1 MPKYSRTKR
10 YEDLRRRMQSEGD
23 KDLSRSD
30 LSEVNAHLAKDVQSP
45 VSDAGRAHDPIHQRR
60 YSAPIAQP
68 TEETPEAEFNSSILR
83 GSERSEDFDNEYV
96 REFLKE
102 AKQYSVDHGN
112 AYTTNT
118 DLNLLRILKEGQPE
132 KKAEAPKPAPSV
144 SPAPSKPYP
153 DAQSSSSGSAGDD
166 TYGST
171 SVSDFLDSLDS
182 DDSDQAVQQT
192 QSMTR
197 EDIAAEVQN
206 MIRNAQQPARPS
218 QPAQTSSPSPITT
231 GAREVPSS
239 ETVSTTQL
247 LNTGVRNSIAEAVNS
262 SSDTTRRQLLQ
273 ETTQMRAQL
282 DDYQDNLTEVSDKM
296 KRTNQILNV
305 VLIVLIIAL
314 SVVLVVVIYW
324 VLQSQGVLG

>member
-45 VSDAGRAHDPIHQRR
+45 MNESEKTYDPIHVRR
-60 YSAPIAQP
+60 YSAASVKADPDPSPQAG
-68 TEETPEAEFNSSILR
+68 FNSSILR

-102 AKQYSVDHGN
+102 AKQYNVDHGN

-132 KKAEAPKPAPSV
+132 RKAVQTPKVSPSPASAPAPSR
-144 SPAPSKPYP
+144 PYP
-153 DAQSSSSGSAGDD
+153 DPVTDHTGNED

-182 DDSDQAVQQT
+182 DESDEAVQET

-206 MIRNAQQPARPS
+206 MIRNAQQPQPSAS
-218 QPAQTSSPSPITT
+218 QPTPVSAASTAAANASTGKILSNTT
-231 GAREVPSS
+231 M
-239 ETVSTTQL
+239 
-247 LNTGVRNSIAEAVNS
+247 NSIADAVND

-282 DDYQDNLTEVSDKM
+282 DDYQDNLSEVSDKM

-314 SVVLVVVIYW
+314 SVVLVVVVYW
-324 VLQSQGVLG
+324 VLQSRGIL

>member
-206 MIRNAQQPARPS
+206 MIRNAQQPA
-218 QPAQTSSPSPITT
+218 QTSSPSPITP

-239 ETVSTTQL
+239 ETGSTTQL

-262 SSDTTRRQLLQ
+262 SSDTTRRQ
-273 ETTQMRAQL
+273 
-282 DDYQDNLTEVSDKM
+282 
-296 KRTNQILNV
+296 
-305 VLIVLIIAL
+305 
-314 SVVLVVVIYW
+314 
-324 VLQSQGVLG
+324 

>member
-23 KDLSRSD
+23 KDLSHSD

-45 VSDAGRAHDPIHQRR
+45 VNESGKSHDPIHQRR
-60 YSAPIAQP
+60 YSSP
-68 TEETPEAEFNSSILR
+68 TVEQQTDTSPAAEFNSSILR

-102 AKQYSVDHGN
+102 AKQYNVDHGN

-132 KKAEAPKPAPSV
+132 KKAEAPRAAAP

-153 DAQSSSSGSAGDD
+153 DADRTPKSSSDD
-166 TYGST
+166 TYGNT

-182 DDSDQAVQQT
+182 DDSDQAIQET

-206 MIRNAQQPARPS
+206 MIRNAQQPQAS
-218 QPAQTSSPSPITT
+218 APINNTAT
-231 GAREVPSS
+231 KEVPSAD
-239 ETVSTTQL
+239 TGSTTQL
-247 LNTGVRNSIAEAVNS
+247 LNVDTRNSIANAVND

-296 KRTNQILNV
+296 KRTNQVLNV
-305 VLIVLIIAL
+305 VLIVLIVAL
-314 SVVLVVVIYW
+314 SVVLIVVVYW
-324 VLQSQGVLG
+324 VLQSRGILG